1 MKNKLQTQSLI
12 WLVLLAAL
20 AWILFAPTLPY
31 LLSEWRASQQRH
43 CPYMVLMA
51 VGLVVWMWRQGKVGA
66 GAWTPQ
72 PRWGA
77 LALGGSLTLLT
88 LGALADINPV
98 RTGAW
103 IFVIA
108 SLVLMFF
115 GWSVLRVVWFP
126 IAFLVFAVPKYAL
139 IDMTTFPLQLI
150 AAKTALV
157 MGQLCGL
164 NVVREGVYLTLN
176 PGTKGQYQF
185 AVAAACSGMNSL
197 ESLSIIGS
205 LFIMYVFTLSNWRK
219 VVMFALIV
227 PIAILLNGFRIAS
240 TFLSASVFGPQAAEG
255 FFHEW
260 SGIMVYALE
269 LLCLVGIARGL
280 EMIPSWEG
288 WKVRRL
294 AGWRMGRLAGWQ
306 VGRVDRPPFAPAV
319 GLFAA
324 AVLAIALFTT
334 PKMTPKTKPPL
345 ERVPLVLAGWRGKE
359 EPKDSPDNKLAWEI
373 LQPDAMTVREYKR
386 LSSSGAVNALTII
399 SRSHRSFH
407 VPEFCQLGAG
417 WNIVRDKIVRI
428 SVPWRTDT
436 SQRRS
441 IPVHLS
447 VAAKPV
453 AEKPNQPPVVVRQLV
468 LYWYSSGEYITPSM
482 KRLQLYMAF
491 NRLLGKQVYG
501 SHLRL
506 TTPLIRSEQATLR
519 LAEEFLQ
526 SYLPEV
532 YKAEIAAPAVLSR
545 AQRWAQRFGVVGS
558 LLVLALLAAPLV
570 FTIGSL
576 RQLPTLA
583 PGAEDAEMPVES
595 AMERIPVGSMR
606 GRETRP

>member
-1 MKNKLQTQSLI
+1 
-12 WLVLLAAL
+12 
-20 AWILFAPTLPY
+20 
-31 LLSEWRASQQRH
+31 
-43 CPYMVLMA
+43 MVLIA
-51 VGLVVWMWRQGKVGA
+51 VGLVVWMWRQGKLSLA
-66 GAWTPQ
+66 AWTPQ

-77 LALGGSLTLLT
+77 LALGGSLALLT
-88 LGALADINPV
+88 LGALADVNPV

-108 SLVLMFF
+108 ALVLTFS
-115 GWSVLRVVWFP
+115 GWSALRAVWFP
-126 IAFLVFAVPKYAL
+126 IAFLIFAVPKYAI

-164 NVVREGVYLTLN
+164 HVVREGVNLTLN

-240 TFLSASVFGPQAAEG
+240 TFLSASVFGPKAAEG

-260 SGIMVYALE
+260 SGIIVYALE
-269 LLCLVGIARGL
+269 LLCLMGVARGL
-280 EMIPSWEG
+280 EMIPLGQRDHRTTGVQDNETTSQWSVVSG
-288 WKVRRL
+288 QWSVVSGLR
-294 AGWRMGRLAGWQ
+294 G
-306 VGRVDRPPFAPAV
+306 VV

-324 AVLAIALFTT
+324 AVLAIALFVT
-334 PKMTPKTKPPL
+334 PKTAPKTKPPL
-345 ERVPLVLAGWRGKE
+345 ERVPLILAGWSGEE
-359 EPKDSPDNKLAWEI
+359 EPKDSPNNKQAWEI
-373 LQPDAMTVREYKR
+373 LQPDAMSVREYQRSKD
-386 LSSSGAVNALTII
+386 VINALTII

-417 WNIVRDKIVRI
+417 WNIFRDKIAQI
-428 SVPWRTDT
+428 SVPMRNAPSK
-436 SQRRS
+436 SQL

-447 VAAKPV
+447 LAEKLV
-453 AEKPNQPPVVVRQLV
+453 AEKPNQPPVSYRQMI
-468 LYWYSSGEYITPSM
+468 LYWYSSGDYMTPSM
-482 KRLQLYMAF
+482 KRLQIYMAMS
-491 NRLLGKQVYG
+491 RLFGKQVYG

-506 TTPLIRSEQATLR
+506 TMPLVRSEKQTLR
-519 LAEEFLQ
+519 MAEEFLR
-526 SYLPEV
+526 SFLPEV

-545 AQRWAQRFGVVGS
+545 TQQLAQRLGVLGW
-558 LLVLALLAAPLV
+558 LVVIVLLAAPLI
-570 FTIGSL
+570 FTIYSL
-576 RQLPTLA
+576 RQLPTLT
-583 PGAEDAEMPVES
+583 PGVDDAEMPVES
-595 AMERIPVGSMR
+595 EMPKTPVGTLE
-606 GRETRP
+606 G

>member
-1 MKNKLQTQSLI
+1 MKSKFQTQSLI
-12 WLVLLAAL
+12 WLALLAAL
-20 AWILFAPTLPY
+20 VWILFSPTLPY
-31 LLSEWRASQQRH
+31 LLSEWRTSEQRH
-43 CPYMVLMA
+43 CPYMVLIA
-51 VGLVVWMWRQGKVGA
+51 VGLVVWMWRQGKLSLA
-66 GAWTPQ
+66 AWTPQ

-88 LGALADINPV
+88 LGALADVNPV

-108 SLVLMFF
+108 ALVLTFF
-115 GWSVLRVVWFP
+115 GWNVLRAVWFP
-126 IAFLVFAVPKYAL
+126 IVFLVFALPKYA
-139 IDMTTFPLQLI
+139 IVDMTTFPLQLI

-164 NVVREGVYLTLN
+164 HVVREGVNLTLN

-240 TFLSASVFGPQAAEG
+240 TFLSASVFGPKAAEG

-260 SGIMVYALE
+260 SGIIVYGLE

-280 EMIPSWEG
+280 EMIPLG
-288 WKVRRL
+288 KRDHRPQDNRPQTTGRQRRVVSGQWSVVSGL
-294 AGWRMGRLAGWQ
+294 RAA
-306 VGRVDRPPFAPAV
+306 A
-319 GLFAA
+319 GLFTAA
-324 AVLAIALFTT
+324 ALAVALFTT
-334 PKMTPKTKPPL
+334 PKVASPTKPPL
-345 ERVPLVLAGWRGKE
+345 ERVPLTLADWRGKE

-373 LQPDAMTVREYKR
+373 LRPDAMTTREYKR
-386 LSSSGAVNALTII
+386 SSSSDAVNALTII

-417 WNIVRDKIVRI
+417 WNIVRDKIVQI
-428 SVPWRTDT
+428 SVPLRTDT
-436 SQRRS
+436 SQSRS

-447 VAAKPV
+447 VA
-453 AEKPNQPPVVVRQLV
+453 EKPAAENPSAPPVVYRQLV
-468 LYWYSSGEYITPSM
+468 LYWYSSGEYMTPSM

-491 NRLLGKQVYG
+491 NRLLGKQVHG

-506 TTPLIRSEQATLR
+506 TTPLIRSEKETLR
-519 LAEEFLQ
+519 MAEEFLR

-545 AQRWAQRFGVVGS
+545 AQRLAQRLGILGWLLAIA
-558 LLVLALLAAPLV
+558 LLVAPLG
-570 FTIGSL
+570 FTIHTLL
-576 RQLPTLA
+576 RQLPTPA
-583 PGAEDAEMPVES
+583 PVTEDAEIPVES
-595 AMERIPVGSMR
+595 EMEKSPVASMP
-606 GRETRP
+606 GN